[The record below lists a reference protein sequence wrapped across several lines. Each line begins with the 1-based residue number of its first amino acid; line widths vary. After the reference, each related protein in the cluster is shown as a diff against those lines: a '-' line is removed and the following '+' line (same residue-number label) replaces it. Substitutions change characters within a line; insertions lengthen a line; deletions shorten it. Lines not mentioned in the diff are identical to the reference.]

1 MDNIIGTDTV
11 NTMPPATMKAFRDHG
26 HAVRNSIESDIA
38 GAEASL
44 AALQSLGI
52 SLDEIT
58 HELVLDGIKKFE
70 EAFDN
75 LLGGVK
81 KRRGEFAKA
90 A

>member
-1 MDNIIGTDTV
+1 
-11 NTMPPATMKAFRDHG
+11 MKAFRDHG
-26 HAVRNSIESDIA
+26 HAMKDSIETDLD

-44 AALQSLGI
+44 DALEKLGI
-52 SLDEIT
+52 SLDDIT

-75 LLGGVK
+75 LIGGVK
-81 KRRGEFAKA
+81 KRRGEFSKA

>member
-1 MDNIIGTDTV
+1 
-11 NTMPPATMKAFRDHG
+11 MKAFRDHG
-26 HAVRNSIESDIA
+26 HAIKNSIESDVA

-44 AALQSLGI
+44 TALETLGI
-52 SLDEIT
+52 SLDDIT

-75 LLGGVK
+75 LLGGVA
-81 KRRGEFAKA
+81 KRRQEFSKA